1 MTNLYVIMFVS
12 IFLSTFILIHLFI
25 YYILNLGFKFSKRIK
40 TIILFSLAF
49 LCMSFIFGEI
59 SNRYLTQNI
68 FYYIGSIWAGIISIT
83 FSIFF
88 FSFIIITIIKKY
100 HKRII
105 TISIILIAILT
116 IISLINGLNF
126 PKVKKL
132 YLKYPNINNNLN
144 GLSIVQITDLHLGGF
159 QSKDWINK
167 LIRKVNSLKPDIIAI
182 TGDIMDRDLC
192 EKENQC
198 HIFKDLKSRLGI
210 YAVSGNHEFYEGYEK
225 FQKYMK
231 NNNITVLKNNVI
243 KINDNLEIG
252 GIEDREYTKYFH
264 KFEIKNVLKN
274 FSKKRFSIFLSHR
287 PFYFTQ
293 GVKYGVDLQ
302 LSGHTHA
309 GQIPPFEF
317 FVYISYKYHYGLFK
331 YKNSY
336 IYTSS
341 GTSTWGPPMRLLSNN
356 EIVYIK
362 ILKN

>member
-1 MTNLYVIMFVS
+1 MTNFYVISFVA
-12 IFLSTFILIHLFI
+12 IFLSIFILIHAFI
-25 YYILNLGFKFSKRIK
+25 YYILNLGFKFSKKIK
-40 TIILFSLAF
+40 LIISLSLGF
-49 LCMSFIFGEI
+49 LCLSFILGEI

-88 FSFIIITIIKKY
+88 FSFIIITILKRY

-105 TISIILIAILT
+105 IISIILILILT
-116 IISLINGLNF
+116 VISLINGFNF

-132 YLKYPNINNNLN
+132 YLKYPEISDKLN

-159 QSKDWINK
+159 QSKNWIKK
-167 LIRKVNSLKPDIIAI
+167 LIRKVNSLNPDIIAI

-192 EKENQC
+192 EKDNLC
-198 HIFKDLKSRLGI
+198 HIFKNLKSRLGI

-225 FQKYMK
+225 FLRYMK
-231 NNNITVLKNNVI
+231 NNNIIVLKNNVI
-243 KINDNLEIG
+243 KINDEIEIG

-264 KFEIKNVLKN
+264 EFKINNVLN
-274 FSKKRFSIFLSHR
+274 SFSKKRFSIFLSHR
-287 PFYFTQ
+287 PFYFRE
-293 GVKYGVDLQ
+293 GVNHGVDLQ

-317 FVYISYKYHYGLFK
+317 FVYIAYKYHYGLFK

-341 GTSTWGPPMRLLSNN
+341 GTSTWGPPMRLLSSN

-362 ILKN
+362 ILKK